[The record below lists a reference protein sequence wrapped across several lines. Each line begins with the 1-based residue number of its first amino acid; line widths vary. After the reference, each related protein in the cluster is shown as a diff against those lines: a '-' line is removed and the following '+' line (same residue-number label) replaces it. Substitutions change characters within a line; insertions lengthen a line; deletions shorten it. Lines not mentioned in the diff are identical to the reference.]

1 MNTTQSVL
9 HRWAFSENFDADG
22 AIISRNSKS
31 VEPKPSYISDLA
43 ACFRLKGVQA
53 DRKIVLREDLDR
65 LLHFSIVE
73 TIIILI
79 IRFIWDDWAKE
90 GNPILL
96 WQ

>member
-9 HRWAFSENFDADG
+9 HRWAFAENFYADS
-22 AIISRNSKS
+22 AIVSRNSKS
-31 VEPKPSYISDLA
+31 VEPKPSNISDLA
-43 ACFRLKGVQA
+43 AYFRLKGVQA
-53 DRKIVLREDLDR
+53 DRKIVLREDIDR
-65 LLHFSIVE
+65 LLLCSIVE

-79 IRFIWDDWAKE
+79 IRFIWNDWAKE